1 MSTTQEHT
9 QQGNGQQVV
18 DNPDPTNSATEQPRR
33 RGRTGPRGPRA
44 PSLPKAAFFIIQI
57 LNDNGEPIQFSKKN
71 VKLVAVER
79 SAEKVMELMEE
90 GTHQYAF
97 YLRGMVPAGR
107 PGAPK

>member
-1 MSTTQEHT
+1 MSETTQEHT
-9 QQGNGQQVV
+9 GNGAEQ
-18 DNPDPTNSATEQPRR
+18 TNQEQPVRR